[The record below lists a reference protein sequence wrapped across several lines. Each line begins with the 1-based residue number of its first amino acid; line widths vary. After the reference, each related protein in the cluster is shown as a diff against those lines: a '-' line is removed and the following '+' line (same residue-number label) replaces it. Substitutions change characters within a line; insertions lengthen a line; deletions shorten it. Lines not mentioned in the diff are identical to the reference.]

1 MGPEDKNEEMVVYC
15 DGQPV
20 GAATGLPEITVDP
33 EKIAEIA
40 TTLGAAWDAIVVTVK
55 AADTALVKL
64 LDAIVVQAMAAA
76 EFRRAM
82 RWAEAYNR
90 PLAYRYHHAKKKRT
104 RKKYAKRI
112 VAWYRAEVIG
122 GGD

>member
-1 MGPEDKNEEMVVYC
+1 MGPEDKNGEMVVYC

-33 EKIAEIA
+33 EKVAEIA
-40 TTLGAAWDAIVVTVK
+40 DTVGAAWDAIVVTVK
-55 AADTALVKL
+55 AAANALAKL
-64 LDAIVVQAMAAA
+64 WDAIVVQAMAAE

-82 RWAEAYNR
+82 RWAEKFNR
-90 PLAYRYHHAKKKRT
+90 PLANRYHHTKKKRT

-112 VAWYRAEVIG
+112 LAWYRTEVVAS
-122 GGD
+122 

>member
-1 MGPEDKNEEMVVYC
+1 MGPEDKNEEMVAYC
-15 DGQPV
+15 DGQPMEP
-20 GAATGLPEITVDP
+20 ATGLPEITVDP

-40 TTLGAAWDAIVVTVK
+40 TTLVAAWDAIVVTVK
-55 AADTALVKL
+55 AAATALVKL
-64 LDAIVVQAMAAA
+64 WDAIAMQAMAAA

-90 PLAYRYHHAKKKRT
+90 SLAYRYHHAKKKRT

-112 VAWYRAEVIG
+112 LVWYRTEVIG
-122 GGD
+122 VGE